1 MMNSCS
7 ICGLQFKFP
16 YLLIRHHK
24 NNKRCKEIITF
35 TNTIDGLKK
44 REEKYYKLK
53 ELSRQLF
60 DDKKLL
66 EQKNKKLLS
75 KIKSLEIKL
84 SEIKHKNE
92 IAESKCGVYEKMS
105 GNVNNNSNNSNSN
118 NIHNTKIINNNNTII
133 QDFSI
138 KPASAFDVDTKE
150 LTDVIYNKDILE
162 VCKYMFEKYYWTIP
176 PNIRVA
182 DQARKKIYV
191 SKGNKWVQEN
201 VKELSHQLFHKSLKP
216 MAYRCIK
223 DKIDEHKD
231 FVDNP
236 INVLKPDERDNH
248 FDELL
253 KWDIIKQLW
262 DDFDTPNLQG
272 TLMMSVDNLTN
283 ELKD

>member
-1 MMNSCS
+1 MICCSSC
-7 ICGLQFKFP
+7 GKEFKFQC
-16 YLLIRHHK
+16 LLLRHCEINK
-24 NNKRCKEIITF
+24 NCREKIKLID
-35 TNTIDGLKK
+35 TIDGLKK

-53 ELSRQLF
+53 KFSRQLF

-75 KIKSLEIKL
+75 KIKSLESKL

-105 GNVNNNSNNSNSN
+105 GTVNNNNSNN
-118 NIHNTKIINNNNTII
+118 IHKTIINNNTII

-138 KPASAFDVDTKE
+138 KPASAFNVDTKE
-150 LTDVIYNKDILE
+150 LTDIIYNKDILE
-162 VCKYMFEKYYWTIP
+162 VCKYIFEKYYWTIP

-216 MAYRCIK
+216 MAYRCIN

-283 ELKD
+283 KLK